1 MQSKEDFL
9 CVIRDK
15 MDHFKTTLPRFQVK
29 NKVVS
34 ELGQLLMTLIG
45 MIVHGHGDK
54 TFVQYFNE
62 LWPNDPNFTNGW
74 LLCLF
79 HNLEM
84 ELVRESWVLFGF
96 DPQKAFFQQILQGN
110 SHCLSAL
117 KLVDKIVGVK
127 PLQRKLLLQMD
138 NCVKNNKNRQL
149 LTFLSLLITCEVFEE
164 VQLGFLVVGHTHE
177 DIDGSF
183 GYLLKKLR
191 KQNNYVMENLMKTF
205 MLSQDHT

>member
-15 MDHFKTTLPRFQVK
+15 MDHFKTALPRFQVK

-34 ELGQLLMTLIG
+34 KLGQLLMTLIG
-45 MIVHGHGDK
+45 MIVHGNGDK

-62 LWPNDPNFTNGW
+62 LWPNDLNFTIGW

-84 ELVRESWVLFGF
+84 EPVRESWVLFGF
-96 DPQKAFFQQILQGN
+96 EPQKAFFQQILQGN
-110 SHCLSAL
+110 SHCLNAL

-127 PLQRKLLLQMD
+127 PLPRKLLLQMD

-177 DIDGSF
+177 DIDRSF
-183 GYLLKKLR
+183 GYLLKKL
-191 KQNNYVMENLMKTF
+191 
-205 MLSQDHT
+205 